1 MNNNPHKITNNLS
14 THQAIVAGVL
24 PSDNNIEFV
33 GVPETKQVL
42 WLQNG
47 SNHYFADLPV
57 QYMELLRNEYKKNPA
72 AEEFLSK
79 VTTSQARQLEL
90 FTFYMYGALDTTPDI
105 KNGILSPSEN
115 FRSSRNC
122 PSLRWEN
129 KNITI
134 NDNVLTPRE
143 LFITDMFASN
153 TPDKAI
159 AVALGISDSYF
170 NDLKAK
176 LYKKAG
182 VNTKASYVIKAMQE
196 QIILIEN

>member
-1 MNNNPHKITNNLS
+1 MNNNQCKSTKTNT
-14 THQAIVAGVL
+14 THQRIVAGVL

-33 GVPETKQVL
+33 GVTETKQVL

-47 SNHYFADLPV
+47 NNHYFTDLPAKYV
-57 QYMELLRNEYKKNPA
+57 ELLRKEYKNNPLA
-72 AEEFLSK
+72 HEYLSK
-79 VTTSQARQLEL
+79 VTPNPSRQLEL

-105 KNGILSPSEN
+105 KDGVLSPSEN
-115 FRSSRNC
+115 FRSSKNC

-134 NDNVLTPRE
+134 GDHILSARE

-153 TPDKAI
+153 APDKAI
-159 AVALGISDSYF
+159 AVALEISDSYF
-170 NDLKAK
+170 NDVKKK

-182 VNTKASYVIKAMQE
+182 VNTKTGYVIKAMQE
-196 QIILIEN
+196 QIILLEN